1 LRRVPQASE
10 RTYGLPRGLLLGL
23 RALDCVQNLIALI
36 DPGPRLLLARKA
48 SGVSEIAD
56 NSAVSEMQFRRE
68 VELRC
73 HASRNGEWS

>member
-1 LRRVPQASE
+1 MGCRV
-10 RTYGLPRGLLLGL
+10 RLLLGL
-23 RALDCVQNLIALI
+23 RALDRVQNLVALI

-68 VELRC
+68 VELRY

>member
-1 LRRVPQASE
+1 
-10 RTYGLPRGLLLGL
+10 
-23 RALDCVQNLIALI
+23 
-36 DPGPRLLLARKA
+36 LLLARKA

-68 VELRC
+68 IELRY